1 MASVVYGLYPRQYNE
16 RSDGWSRVV
25 VLGVGVEGRC
35 RYFPGC
41 RAVPLLVFEDYLS
54 SLLRV
59 LDLTNAYLAYPSASG
74 GPFRLPLKAGDRL
87 SPYDMY
93 QATSAR
99 YLVEYLKPVLKRY
112 GVEGPWSIFS
122 RVRVPGRGAHLDER
136 FAVYAI
142 EGEYLQMES
151 PEGVVPAFRFV
162 LGTVGDRWV
171 LMGKDGLY
179 TAAFIEDVGPSG
191 RVGYAVVEGPYWG
204 EVRAVEG
211 PPFLGDVLPST
222 PSVKT
227 NCPLGALQV
236 GDSEVCV
243 RDDEV
248 FHIAT
253 RWPLAAFRGT
263 PGQYA
268 VRLAQLLHKK
278 YKAKLATVN
287 T

>member
-41 RAVPLLVFEDYLS
+41 RAVPLLVFEEFYLS
-54 SLLRV
+54 PLVRV
-59 LDLTNAYLAYPSASG
+59 LDLTNAYLAYPSVSG

-87 SPYDMY
+87 SPFDMH

-112 GVEGPWSIFS
+112 GVEGSWSIFS
-122 RVRVPGRGAHLDER
+122 RVRVPGRGAHLGER
-136 FAVYAI
+136 FAVYAV
-142 EGEYLQMES
+142 EGDYLQVES
-151 PEGVVPAFRFV
+151 PEGVVPAARFV
-162 LGTVGDRWV
+162 LGTSGDRWV

-179 TAAFIEDVGPSG
+179 LARFERAEGPGG

-222 PSVKT
+222 PTARTK
-227 NCPLGALQV
+227 CPLGSLQV

-243 RDDEV
+243 HDDEV

-253 RWPLAAFRGT
+253 RWPLATFRGT
-263 PGQYA
+263 AGQYA
-268 VRLAQLLHKK
+268 AHLAQLLHKR
-278 YKAKLATVN
+278 YKAARRG
-287 T
+287 